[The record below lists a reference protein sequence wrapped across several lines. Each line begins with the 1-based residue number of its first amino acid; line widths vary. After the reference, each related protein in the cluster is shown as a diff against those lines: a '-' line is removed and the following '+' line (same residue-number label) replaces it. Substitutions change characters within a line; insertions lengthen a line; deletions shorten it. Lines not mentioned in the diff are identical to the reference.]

1 MTDAWKEAAA
11 AEAVKRVER
20 GMRLGLGT
28 GSTAAHFVRLLGR
41 RVREEGLNVSA
52 VATSEITAALAEDQG
67 IPIVSLDDVPEL
79 DLAVDGADEIDPKLR
94 LIKGGGGALLRE
106 KIVAAAAT
114 TFIVIA
120 DTSKRVEMLG
130 KFPLPI
136 EVTPFGARATVLHLE
151 EAARNV
157 GVGGAF
163 VQRETAD
170 GRPFETDNGNLIFD
184 AHFEE
189 IANPEAVAR
198 ALDAV
203 PGVAGHGLFI
213 EMTDLA
219 LVAGADG
226 VDEIQGTAF

>member
-20 GMRLGLGT
+20 GMRLGLGS
-28 GSTAAHFVRLLGR
+28 GSTSAFFVRALGAR
-41 RVREEGLNVSA
+41 MREEGLNISA
-52 VATSEITAALAEDQG
+52 VASSEMTAAIAEDQG
-67 IPIVSLDDVPEL
+67 IPLVSLDDFPTL

-106 KIVAAAAT
+106 KIVAAAAE

-120 DTSKRVEMLG
+120 DNSKRVDTLG
-130 KFPLPI
+130 RFPLPI
-136 EVTPFGARATVLHLE
+136 EITPFGARATALHLE

-163 VQRETAD
+163 VQRETPD
-170 GRPFETDNGNLIFD
+170 GRPFKTDNGNFILD

-189 IANPEAVAR
+189 IPDPESVAR

-213 EMTDLA
+213 EMTDAA

-226 VDEIQGTAF
+226 VDEIKGTAF